1 MYNHRFAYV
10 TCVVL
15 QLLCIVVECG
25 IIKDRRTKSNS
36 ECSIGE
42 IKEIYAK
49 QLKLHI
55 ILKIYGVIEEQ
66 SWNCYVN
73 I

>member
-15 QLLCIVVECG
+15 QLLRIVVECG

-36 ECSIGE
+36 ESAMNYY
-42 IKEIYAK
+42 K
-49 QLKLHI
+49 I
-55 ILKIYGVIEEQ
+55 INHLY
-66 SWNCYVN
+66 
-73 I
+73 

>member
-15 QLLCIVVECG
+15 QLLRIVVECG

-49 QLKLHI
+49 QLKLHRI
-55 ILKIYGVIEEQ
+55 
-66 SWNCYVN
+66 
-73 I
+73 